1 MINQETY
8 FALST
13 PGGRSATATIRIS
26 GPHSKNTILKLF
38 KNKNKNLNTP
48 LNHELNQ
55 ITELKGAVSQLSSSI
70 EERLGNFGTSIGN
83 SLTQQTQN
91 TQKSL
96 MEMHERLAIIDRA
109 QENIHSLS
117 TQVNDLQ
124 NILSNKQLRGAFGE
138 VQLENIVKDA
148 LPQNAYQFQYT
159 LISNT
164 RVDCIVKMP
173 QPPGSICI
181 DSKFPLEDYKKFA
194 NSSNEQEKKDNLKSF
209 HNAVQKHIKD
219 IADKYIS
226 PGETADSAIMFLPS
240 ESIYSEI
247 NIRFPRLV
255 NESRNKKVYMAGPD
269 NLMLLLH
276 TVRAIL
282 RDATMSQTAGKI
294 QIEVDKLT
302 NDLNLFIEKPTPE
315 QVQQNLDSSNKIR
328 VSMNIFKFSGE
339 IFKFLEN
346 CPLNPIRKEKEL
358 PTAIMNMI
366 NESSS
371 YMKGIAIAEHV
382 PDLTSKSDIHTINKL
397 FV

>member
-1 MINQETY
+1 MDFQNLLIFILFFIIISFVVFLICKIY
-8 FALST
+8 FE
-13 PGGRSATATIRIS
+13 
-26 GPHSKNTILKLF
+26 
-38 KNKNKNLNTP
+38 NKNKNNNEINILQD
-48 LNHELNQ
+48 EKSQ
-55 ITELKGAVSQLSSSI
+55 ITELKGAVTQLSISI
-70 EERLGNFGTSIGN
+70 EERLGNIGSSIGN
-83 SLTQQTQN
+83 SLNQQTQN

-96 MEMHERLAIIDRA
+96 TEMHERLAVIDRA

-117 TQVNDLQ
+117 NQVNDLQ

-138 VQLENIVKDA
+138 VQLENIVRDA

-159 LISNT
+159 LTSNS

-173 QPPGSICI
+173 EPPGPICI

-194 NSSNEQEKKDNLKSF
+194 GATNDQEKKDYLRLF

-219 IADKYIS
+219 IAEKYIL
-226 PGETADSAIMFLPS
+226 PGETSDSAIMFLPS

-247 NIRFPRLV
+247 NIRFPKLV

-302 NDLNLFIEKPTPE
+302 NDLNL
-315 QVQQNLDSSNKIR
+315 LADR
-328 VSMNIFKFSGE
+328 IFKLDKHFDLARKDLDDIKISHRK
-339 IFKFLEN
+339 IEN
-346 CPLNPIRKEKEL
+346 RGNLITSIDIDEKKK
-358 PTAIMNMI
+358 I
-366 NESSS
+366 N
-371 YMKGIAIAEHV
+371 
-382 PDLTSKSDIHTINKL
+382 
-397 FV
+397 

>member
-1 MINQETY
+1 MDFQNLLIFILFFIIISFVVFLICKIY
-8 FALST
+8 FE
-13 PGGRSATATIRIS
+13 
-26 GPHSKNTILKLF
+26 
-38 KNKNKNLNTP
+38 NKNKK
-48 LNHELNQ
+48 NHEINILQDEKSQ
-55 ITELKGAVSQLSSSI
+55 ITELKGAVAQLSISI
-70 EERLGNFGTSIGN
+70 EERLGNIGSSIGN
-83 SLTQQTQN
+83 SLNQQTQS

-96 MEMHERLAIIDRA
+96 TEMHERLAVIDRA

-117 TQVNDLQ
+117 NQVNDLQ

-138 VQLENIVKDA
+138 VQLENIVRDA

-159 LISNT
+159 LTSNS

-173 QPPGSICI
+173 EPPGPICI

-194 NSSNEQEKKDNLKSF
+194 GATTDQEKKDNLRLF

-219 IADKYIS
+219 IAEKYIL
-226 PGETADSAIMFLPS
+226 PGETSDSAIMFLPS

-247 NIRFPRLV
+247 NIRFPKLV

-302 NDLNLFIEKPTPE
+302 NDLNL
-315 QVQQNLDSSNKIR
+315 LADR
-328 VSMNIFKFSGE
+328 IFKLDKHFDLARKDLDDIKISHRK
-339 IFKFLEN
+339 IEN
-346 CPLNPIRKEKEL
+346 RGNLITSIDIDEKKK
-358 PTAIMNMI
+358 I
-366 NESSS
+366 
-371 YMKGIAIAEHV
+371 K
-382 PDLTSKSDIHTINKL
+382 
-397 FV
+397 

>member
-1 MINQETY
+1 MFLICKIY
-8 FALST
+8 FE
-13 PGGRSATATIRIS
+13 
-26 GPHSKNTILKLF
+26 
-38 KNKNKNLNTP
+38 NKNKK
-48 LNHELNQ
+48 NHEINILQDEKSQ
-55 ITELKGAVSQLSSSI
+55 ITELKGAVAQLSISI
-70 EERLGNFGTSIGN
+70 EERLGNIGSSIGN
-83 SLTQQTQN
+83 SLNQQTQS

-96 MEMHERLAIIDRA
+96 TEMHERLAVIDRA

-117 TQVNDLQ
+117 NQVNDLQ

-138 VQLENIVKDA
+138 VQLENIVRDA

-159 LISNT
+159 LTSNS

-173 QPPGSICI
+173 EPPGPICI

-194 NSSNEQEKKDNLKSF
+194 SATNDQEKKDNLRLF

-219 IADKYIS
+219 IAEKYIL
-226 PGETADSAIMFLPS
+226 PGETSDSAIMFLPS

-247 NIRFPRLV
+247 NIRFPKLV

-302 NDLNLFIEKPTPE
+302 NDLNL
-315 QVQQNLDSSNKIR
+315 LADR
-328 VSMNIFKFSGE
+328 IFKLDKHFDLARKDLDDIKISHRK
-339 IFKFLEN
+339 IEN
-346 CPLNPIRKEKEL
+346 RGNLITSIDIDEKKK
-358 PTAIMNMI
+358 I
-366 NESSS
+366 
-371 YMKGIAIAEHV
+371 K
-382 PDLTSKSDIHTINKL
+382 
-397 FV
+397 

>member
-1 MINQETY
+1 MFLICKIY
-8 FALST
+8 FE
-13 PGGRSATATIRIS
+13 
-26 GPHSKNTILKLF
+26 
-38 KNKNKNLNTP
+38 NKNKNNNEINILQD
-48 LNHELNQ
+48 EKSQ
-55 ITELKGAVSQLSSSI
+55 ITELKGAVAQLSISI
-70 EERLGNFGTSIGN
+70 EERLGNIGSSIGN
-83 SLTQQTQN
+83 SLNQQTQS

-96 MEMHERLAIIDRA
+96 TEMHERLAVIDRA

-117 TQVNDLQ
+117 NQVNDLQ

-138 VQLENIVKDA
+138 VQLENIVRDA

-159 LISNT
+159 LTSNS

-173 QPPGSICI
+173 EPPGPICI

-194 NSSNEQEKKDNLKSF
+194 SATNDQEKKDNLRLF

-219 IADKYIS
+219 IAEKYIL
-226 PGETADSAIMFLPS
+226 PGETSDSAIMFLPS

-247 NIRFPRLV
+247 NIRFPKLV

-302 NDLNLFIEKPTPE
+302 NDLNL
-315 QVQQNLDSSNKIR
+315 LADR
-328 VSMNIFKFSGE
+328 IFKLDKHFDLARKDLDDIKISHRK
-339 IFKFLEN
+339 IEN
-346 CPLNPIRKEKEL
+346 RGNLITSIDIDEKKK
-358 PTAIMNMI
+358 I
-366 NESSS
+366 
-371 YMKGIAIAEHV
+371 K
-382 PDLTSKSDIHTINKL
+382 
-397 FV
+397 

>member
-1 MINQETY
+1 MDFQNLLIFTLFLIIISFVVFLICKIY
-8 FALST
+8 FE
-13 PGGRSATATIRIS
+13 
-26 GPHSKNTILKLF
+26 
-38 KNKNKNLNTP
+38 NKNKNNNEINILQD
-48 LNHELNQ
+48 EKSQ
-55 ITELKGAVSQLSSSI
+55 ITELKGAVAQLSISI
-70 EERLGNFGTSIGN
+70 EERLGNIGSSIGN
-83 SLTQQTQN
+83 SLNQQTQN

-96 MEMHERLAIIDRA
+96 TEMHERLAVIDRA

-117 TQVNDLQ
+117 NQVNDLQ

-138 VQLENIVKDA
+138 VQLENIVRDA

-159 LISNT
+159 LTSNS

-173 QPPGSICI
+173 EPPGPICI

-194 NSSNEQEKKDNLKSF
+194 GTTNDQEKKDYLRLF

-219 IADKYIS
+219 IAEKYIL
-226 PGETADSAIMFLPS
+226 PGETSDSAIMFLPS

-247 NIRFPRLV
+247 NIRFPKLV

-302 NDLNLFIEKPTPE
+302 NDLNL
-315 QVQQNLDSSNKIR
+315 LADR
-328 VSMNIFKFSGE
+328 IFKLDKHFDLARKDLDDIKISHRK
-339 IFKFLEN
+339 IEN
-346 CPLNPIRKEKEL
+346 RGNLITSIDIDEKKK
-358 PTAIMNMI
+358 I
-366 NESSS
+366 N
-371 YMKGIAIAEHV
+371 
-382 PDLTSKSDIHTINKL
+382 
-397 FV
+397 

>member
-1 MINQETY
+1 MDFQNLLIFILFFIIISFVVFLICKIY
-8 FALST
+8 FE
-13 PGGRSATATIRIS
+13 
-26 GPHSKNTILKLF
+26 
-38 KNKNKNLNTP
+38 NKNKNNNEINILQG
-48 LNHELNQ
+48 EKSQ
-55 ITELKGAVSQLSSSI
+55 ITELKGAVAQLSISI
-70 EERLGNFGTSIGN
+70 EERLGNIGSSIGN
-83 SLTQQTQN
+83 SLNQQTQS

-96 MEMHERLAIIDRA
+96 TEMHERLAVIDRA

-117 TQVNDLQ
+117 NQVNDLQ

-138 VQLENIVKDA
+138 VQLENIVRDA

-159 LISNT
+159 LTSNS

-173 QPPGSICI
+173 EPPGPICI

-194 NSSNEQEKKDNLKSF
+194 GATNDQEKKDYLRLF

-219 IADKYIS
+219 IAEKYIL
-226 PGETADSAIMFLPS
+226 PGETSDSAIMFLPS

-247 NIRFPRLV
+247 NIRFPKLV

-302 NDLNLFIEKPTPE
+302 NDLNL
-315 QVQQNLDSSNKIR
+315 LADR
-328 VSMNIFKFSGE
+328 IFKLDKHFDLARKDLDDIKISHRK
-339 IFKFLEN
+339 IEN
-346 CPLNPIRKEKEL
+346 RGNLITSIDIDEKKK
-358 PTAIMNMI
+358 I
-366 NESSS
+366 N
-371 YMKGIAIAEHV
+371 
-382 PDLTSKSDIHTINKL
+382 
-397 FV
+397 

>member
-1 MINQETY
+1 MDFQNLLIFILFSIIISFVVFLICKIY
-8 FALST
+8 FE
-13 PGGRSATATIRIS
+13 
-26 GPHSKNTILKLF
+26 
-38 KNKNKNLNTP
+38 NKNKNNNEINILQD
-48 LNHELNQ
+48 EKSQ
-55 ITELKGAVSQLSSSI
+55 ITELKGAVAQLSISI
-70 EERLGNFGTSIGN
+70 EERLGNIGSSIGN
-83 SLTQQTQN
+83 SLNQQTQN

-96 MEMHERLAIIDRA
+96 TEMHERLAVIDRA

-117 TQVNDLQ
+117 NQVNDLQ

-138 VQLENIVKDA
+138 VQLENIVRDA

-159 LISNT
+159 LTSNS

-173 QPPGSICI
+173 EPPGPICI

-194 NSSNEQEKKDNLKSF
+194 SATNDQEKKDNLRLF

-219 IADKYIS
+219 IAEKYIL
-226 PGETADSAIMFLPS
+226 PGETSDSAIMFLPS

-247 NIRFPRLV
+247 NIRFPKLV

-302 NDLNLFIEKPTPE
+302 NDLNL
-315 QVQQNLDSSNKIR
+315 LADR
-328 VSMNIFKFSGE
+328 IFKLDKHFDLARKDLDDIKISHRK
-339 IFKFLEN
+339 IEN
-346 CPLNPIRKEKEL
+346 RGNLITSIDIDEKKK
-358 PTAIMNMI
+358 I
-366 NESSS
+366 
-371 YMKGIAIAEHV
+371 K
-382 PDLTSKSDIHTINKL
+382 
-397 FV
+397 

>member
-1 MINQETY
+1 MDFQNLLIFILFFIIISFVVFLICKIY
-8 FALST
+8 FE
-13 PGGRSATATIRIS
+13 
-26 GPHSKNTILKLF
+26 
-38 KNKNKNLNTP
+38 NKNKKNNEINILQD
-48 LNHELNQ
+48 EKSQ
-55 ITELKGAVSQLSSSI
+55 ITELKGAVAQLSISI
-70 EERLGNFGTSIGN
+70 EERLGNIGSSIGN
-83 SLTQQTQN
+83 SLNQQTQN

-96 MEMHERLAIIDRA
+96 TEMHERLAVIDRA

-117 TQVNDLQ
+117 NQVNDLQ

-138 VQLENIVKDA
+138 VQLENIVRDA

-159 LISNT
+159 LTSNS

-173 QPPGSICI
+173 EPPGPICI

-194 NSSNEQEKKDNLKSF
+194 GATNDQEKKDYLRLF

-219 IADKYIS
+219 IAEKYIL
-226 PGETADSAIMFLPS
+226 PGETSDSAIMFLPS

-247 NIRFPRLV
+247 NIRFPKLV

-302 NDLNLFIEKPTPE
+302 NDLNL
-315 QVQQNLDSSNKIR
+315 LADR
-328 VSMNIFKFSGE
+328 IFKLDKHFDLARKDLDDIKISHRK
-339 IFKFLEN
+339 IEN
-346 CPLNPIRKEKEL
+346 RGNLITSIDIDEKKK
-358 PTAIMNMI
+358 I
-366 NESSS
+366 
-371 YMKGIAIAEHV
+371 K
-382 PDLTSKSDIHTINKL
+382 
-397 FV
+397 

>member
-1 MINQETY
+1 MDFQNLLIFILFFIIISFVVFLICKIY
-8 FALST
+8 FE
-13 PGGRSATATIRIS
+13 
-26 GPHSKNTILKLF
+26 
-38 KNKNKNLNTP
+38 NKNKKNNEINILQD
-48 LNHELNQ
+48 EKSQ
-55 ITELKGAVSQLSSSI
+55 ITELKGAVAQLSISI
-70 EERLGNFGTSIGN
+70 EERLGNIGSSIGN
-83 SLTQQTQN
+83 SLNQQTQS

-96 MEMHERLAIIDRA
+96 TEMHERLAVIDRA

-117 TQVNDLQ
+117 NQVNDLQ

-138 VQLENIVKDA
+138 VQLENIVRDA

-159 LISNT
+159 LTSNS

-173 QPPGSICI
+173 EPPGPICI

-194 NSSNEQEKKDNLKSF
+194 GATNDQEKKDYLRLF

-219 IADKYIS
+219 IAEKYIL
-226 PGETADSAIMFLPS
+226 PGETSDSAIMFLPS

-247 NIRFPRLV
+247 NIRFPKLV

-302 NDLNLFIEKPTPE
+302 NDLNL
-315 QVQQNLDSSNKIR
+315 LADR
-328 VSMNIFKFSGE
+328 IFKLDKHFDLARKDLDDIKISHRK
-339 IFKFLEN
+339 IEN
-346 CPLNPIRKEKEL
+346 RGNLITSIDIDEKKK
-358 PTAIMNMI
+358 I
-366 NESSS
+366 N
-371 YMKGIAIAEHV
+371 
-382 PDLTSKSDIHTINKL
+382 
-397 FV
+397 

>member
-1 MINQETY
+1 MDFQNLLIFILFFIIISFVVFLICKIY
-8 FALST
+8 FE
-13 PGGRSATATIRIS
+13 
-26 GPHSKNTILKLF
+26 
-38 KNKNKNLNTP
+38 NKNKK
-48 LNHELNQ
+48 NHEINILQDEKSQ
-55 ITELKGAVSQLSSSI
+55 ITELKGAVAQLSISI
-70 EERLGNFGTSIGN
+70 EERLGNIGSSIGN
-83 SLTQQTQN
+83 SLNQQTQS

-96 MEMHERLAIIDRA
+96 TEMHERLAVIDRA

-117 TQVNDLQ
+117 NQVNDLQ

-138 VQLENIVKDA
+138 VQLENIVRDA

-159 LISNT
+159 LTSNS

-173 QPPGSICI
+173 EPPGPICI

-194 NSSNEQEKKDNLKSF
+194 GATNDQEKKDYLRLF

-219 IADKYIS
+219 IAEKYIL
-226 PGETADSAIMFLPS
+226 PGETSDSAIMFLPS

-247 NIRFPRLV
+247 NIRFPKLV

-302 NDLNLFIEKPTPE
+302 NDLNL
-315 QVQQNLDSSNKIR
+315 LADR
-328 VSMNIFKFSGE
+328 IFKLDKHFDLARKDLDDIKISHRK
-339 IFKFLEN
+339 IEN
-346 CPLNPIRKEKEL
+346 RGNLITSIDIDEKKK
-358 PTAIMNMI
+358 I
-366 NESSS
+366 
-371 YMKGIAIAEHV
+371 K
-382 PDLTSKSDIHTINKL
+382 
-397 FV
+397 

>member
-1 MINQETY
+1 MDFQNLLIFILFFIIISFVVFLICKIY
-8 FALST
+8 FE
-13 PGGRSATATIRIS
+13 
-26 GPHSKNTILKLF
+26 
-38 KNKNKNLNTP
+38 NKNKNNNEINILQD
-48 LNHELNQ
+48 EKSQ
-55 ITELKGAVSQLSSSI
+55 ITELKGAVAQLSISI
-70 EERLGNFGTSIGN
+70 EERLGNIGSSIGN
-83 SLTQQTQN
+83 SLNQQTQS

-96 MEMHERLAIIDRA
+96 TEMHERLAVIDRA

-117 TQVNDLQ
+117 NQVNDLQ

-138 VQLENIVKDA
+138 VQLENIVRDA

-159 LISNT
+159 LTSNS

-173 QPPGSICI
+173 EPPGPICI

-194 NSSNEQEKKDNLKSF
+194 GATNDQEKKDYLRLF

-219 IADKYIS
+219 IAEKYIL
-226 PGETADSAIMFLPS
+226 PGETSDSAIMFLPS

-247 NIRFPRLV
+247 NIRFPKLV

-302 NDLNLFIEKPTPE
+302 NDLNL
-315 QVQQNLDSSNKIR
+315 LADR
-328 VSMNIFKFSGE
+328 IFKLDKHFDLARKDLDDIKISHRK
-339 IFKFLEN
+339 IEN
-346 CPLNPIRKEKEL
+346 RGNLITSIDIDEKKK
-358 PTAIMNMI
+358 I
-366 NESSS
+366 N
-371 YMKGIAIAEHV
+371 
-382 PDLTSKSDIHTINKL
+382 
-397 FV
+397 

>member
-1 MINQETY
+1 MDFQNLLIFILFFIIISFVVFLICKIY
-8 FALST
+8 FE
-13 PGGRSATATIRIS
+13 
-26 GPHSKNTILKLF
+26 
-38 KNKNKNLNTP
+38 NKNKK
-48 LNHELNQ
+48 NHEINILQDEKSQ
-55 ITELKGAVSQLSSSI
+55 ITELKGAVAQLSISI
-70 EERLGNFGTSIGN
+70 EERLGNIGSSIGN
-83 SLTQQTQN
+83 SLNQQTQS

-96 MEMHERLAIIDRA
+96 TEMHERLAVIDRA

-117 TQVNDLQ
+117 NQVNDLQ

-138 VQLENIVKDA
+138 VQLENIVRDA

-159 LISNT
+159 LTSNS

-173 QPPGSICI
+173 EPPGPICI

-194 NSSNEQEKKDNLKSF
+194 GATNDQEKKDYLRLF

-219 IADKYIS
+219 IAEKYIL
-226 PGETADSAIMFLPS
+226 PGETSDSAIMFLPS

-247 NIRFPRLV
+247 NIRFPKLV

-302 NDLNLFIEKPTPE
+302 NDLNL
-315 QVQQNLDSSNKIR
+315 LADR
-328 VSMNIFKFSGE
+328 IFKLDKHFDLARKDLDDIKISHRK
-339 IFKFLEN
+339 IEN
-346 CPLNPIRKEKEL
+346 RGNLITSIDIDEKK
-358 PTAIMNMI
+358 NI
-366 NESSS
+366 N
-371 YMKGIAIAEHV
+371 
-382 PDLTSKSDIHTINKL
+382 
-397 FV
+397 